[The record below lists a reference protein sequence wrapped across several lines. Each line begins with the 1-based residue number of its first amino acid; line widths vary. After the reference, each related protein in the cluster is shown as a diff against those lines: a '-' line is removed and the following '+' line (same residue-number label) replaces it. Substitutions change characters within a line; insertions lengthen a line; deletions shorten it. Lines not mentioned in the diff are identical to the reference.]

1 MGLCSKKIFTQPFKI
16 VTLSPIF
23 CFMTMKIYGNI
34 YGVPM
39 PKAIKYLL
47 GVFSVVFMLSAC
59 TLTPQD
65 KLVGDL
71 AAKLTHIDTP
81 SNINVVNNHLSDTI
95 SVTWD
100 PVENASYY
108 TVEYQKVS
116 DYLENKSPL
125 ELIVH
130 TNSVDIRVPEG
141 SDVSSKRDKRYIF
154 RIKATYVERDAAGN
168 VTNTIDSSY
177 SRHFEGVIADYL
189 TVTYIKQDNTLTVF
203 DTASKVASILEDRQL
218 ASLDVRYFDEP
229 YYPGMTS
236 VDSADEIESIN
247 GFHLE
252 SGQTYS
258 FTAALYADGVLTAL
272 TGIEASADVVYDP
285 PAVSDLAAENN
296 LRDCIRLTWSPV
308 HAAGGVDASVF
319 YAVERKPSQSD
330 DWQYVMNEEGDAI
343 LLLEGCVFEDYTA
356 AANESYDYRILS
368 VYVLDSDGT
377 MIVQNSK
384 EALSAENCHRLDTK
398 PASFTAEIIN
408 ADTAEDGLYK
418 AEVKLEWTAFH
429 EDICSAGDSFTYR
442 IKRHLSGSQNAEV
455 FSIPASTLTF
465 TDTITLEA
473 SQHPSD
479 RTYYY
484 TIEYVYDNTAL
495 ESEISAAGSD
505 GLPFFHTVPGTLE
518 KVEYVKS
525 FSATGMDDD
534 NPPYADKVHLEWSLN
549 DISVLP
555 DGEHSIDNIRLSL
568 SRREITSV
576 EATVIKTFDSP
587 QSMEGSYD
595 DASAEPGVEYEYLL
609 SAQYISSGDIHDG
622 QTHTLSSHGIRLDAP
637 ENFTASMNTSSTSI
651 DLSWDPVEG
660 ADGYRVMFRE
670 AGSGDE
676 NMLLETY
683 APDISSA
690 SISADGEMIKAGHV
704 YEFIIQSF
712 DGYSEGEEERRYSVP
727 GPVARG
733 CMLGCLP
740 LNVENGEDYI
750 RISWDEAEN
759 VNMYVILIFD
769 EEGNEIY
776 RTQASHGVTSYVLKA
791 DDLPQK
797 IMEMEYPLST
807 EYRFAVIPGNL
818 EISEYVLTEGSWIM
832 PPRNIMASKADYRDI
847 IEISWES
854 AGDNYSY
861 VVYRKEH
868 GSDSAWS
875 FVEYTSGTS
884 YSYLTTTEEYDFS
897 VASVRNGIQGPV
909 QTYFEEDSNYGY
921 PLMKPEQVSAT
932 DLSDGY
938 FLISFLPVKGATGY
952 RITLEDDKT
961 YEITDDEIVKVPV
974 KNEEYS
980 VSVDQNG
987 RINLYV
993 PKIPVNR
1000 KFTWT
1005 ASVSAVNRNA
1015 VYSNKNTTE
1024 PVSIIKIYDPEGLT
1038 DTEYIRVIFNNIF
1051 DVISDI
1057 NTSFEEALS
1066 GKGDWWPSFSRLEY
1080 NAGNITALSCHGSKL
1095 TDIAGWSPS
1104 ENGHIQFAEASINNI
1119 TYSGKLE
1126 CFVEAN
1132 QTMDNAGVDPL
1143 ERISGEL
1150 TIVLPYNY
1158 PSFRISFSEHPV
1170 TSTGSGQLTI
1180 TKNGSV
1186 ISDVTSVPAL
1196 L

>member
-39 PKAIKYLL
+39 LKAIKYLL
-47 GVFSVVFMLSAC
+47 GVFSAAFMLSAC

-125 ELIVH
+125 ELIAH

-285 PAVSDLAAENN
+285 PAVPDLAAENN
-296 LRDCIRLTWSPV
+296 LRDCIRITWSPV

-319 YAVERKPSQSD
+319 YAVERKTSQSD

-343 LLLEGCVFEDYTA
+343 LLLEDCVFEDYTA

-408 ADTAEDGLYK
+408 ADIAEDGLYK

-429 EDICSAGDSFTYR
+429 EDICSAGDSFSYR
-442 IKRHLSGSQNAEV
+442 IKRHLSGSQDAEV

-465 TDTITLEA
+465 TDTIALEA

-479 RTYYY
+479 LTYYY

-525 FSATGMDDD
+525 FSATGMDDGK
-534 NPPYADKVHLEWSLN
+534 PPYADKVRLEWSLN

-660 ADGYRVMFRE
+660 AAGYRVMFRE

-683 APDISSA
+683 APDVSSA
-690 SISADGEMIKAGHV
+690 SVPADGGMIKAGHV

-776 RTQASHGVTSYVLKA
+776 RTQASHGVTSYMLEA

-807 EYRFAVIPGNL
+807 EYSFAVIPGNL

-854 AGDNYSY
+854 AGDDYSY

-909 QTYFEEDSNYGY
+909 QTYFEKDSNYGY
-921 PLMKPEQVSAT
+921 PLMKPARAGASDYGN
-932 DLSDGY
+932 DLFQIY
-938 FLISFLPVKGATGY
+938 FSQVKGATSYKVDIEGNVY
-952 RITLEDDKT
+952 TV
-961 YEITDDEIVKVPV
+961 TDSQIAEAPQ
-974 KNEEYS
+974 S
-980 VSVDQNG
+980 VSGYSDGTVTVDSSG
-987 RINLYV
+987 MVWLYV
-993 PKIPVNR
+993 AKISPER
-1000 KFTWT
+1000 KLTWD
-1005 ASVSAVNRNA
+1005 VFISAVNDNA
-1015 VYSNKNTTE
+1015 AYDDKNSTE
-1024 PVSIIKIYDPEGLT
+1024 PVSLTKLYNENSLT
-1038 DTEYIRVIFNNIF
+1038 DADYINVIFNNLH
-1051 DVISDI
+1051 DI
-1057 NTSFEEALS
+1057 VVTINNYY
-1066 GKGDWWPSFSRLEY
+1066 GGDWWPTSREY
-1080 NAGNITALSCHGSKL
+1080 YDGGNITSSSCSGISSAFPWNTPSSDGNIIFTDAKINEITFAGSLNCYIDANSAHL
-1095 TDIAGWSPS
+1095 TS
-1104 ENGHIQFAEASINNI
+1104 
-1119 TYSGKLE
+1119 K
-1126 CFVEAN
+1126 
-1132 QTMDNAGVDPL
+1132 DPL
-1143 ERISGEL
+1143 RRISGEL
-1150 TIVLPYNY
+1150 VVVLPYNY
-1158 PSFRISFSEHPV
+1158 PSFSISFSEHPV
-1170 TSTGSGQLTI
+1170 TSTDSGQLTI

-1186 ISDVTSVPAL
+1186 ISGVTSVPSL

>member
-1 MGLCSKKIFTQPFKI
+1 MGLCSIKLFTRPFKI
-16 VTLSPIF
+16 VTLSLIF
-23 CFMTMKIYGNI
+23 CFITMKIYGNV

-168 VTNTIDSSY
+168 VTNTIDSSF

-343 LLLEGCVFEDYTA
+343 LLLEDCVFEDYTA

-368 VYVLDSDGT
+368 VYVLESDGT

-408 ADTAEDGLYK
+408 ADTSEDGLYK

-429 EDICSAGDSFTYR
+429 EDICSAGDSFSYR
-442 IKRHLSGSQNAEV
+442 IKRHLSGSQEAEV
-455 FSIPASTLTF
+455 FSIPAGTLTF

-484 TIEYVYDNTAL
+484 TIEYVYDTTAL

-505 GLPFFHTVPGTLE
+505 GLPFFHTVPGTLD

-525 FSATGMDDD
+525 FSATGMNDG
-534 NPPYADKVHLEWSLN
+534 NPPYADKVRLEWSLN

-555 DGEHSIDNIRLSL
+555 DGEHSIENIMLSL

-576 EATVIKTFDSP
+576 EATVIETFDSP

-595 DASAEPGVEYEYLL
+595 DVSAEPGVEYEYLL

-660 ADGYRVMFRE
+660 AAGYRVIFRE
-670 AGSGDE
+670 AGSRDE

-690 SISADGEMIKAGHV
+690 SVSSDKIEAGHV

-712 DGYSEGEEERRYSVP
+712 DGYSGGEEERRYSVP
-727 GPVARG
+727 SPVARG

-807 EYRFAVIPGNL
+807 EYSFAVIPGNL

-921 PLMKPEQVSAT
+921 PLMKPERVGASDYGN
-932 DLSDGY
+932 DLFQIY
-938 FLISFLPVKGATGY
+938 FSQVKGATSYKVDIEGKVY
-952 RITLEDDKT
+952 TV
-961 YEITDDEIVKVPV
+961 TDSQIAEAPQ
-974 KNEEYS
+974 S
-980 VSVDQNG
+980 VSGYSDGTVTVDSSG
-987 RINLYV
+987 MVWLYV
-993 PKIPVNR
+993 AKTSPVR
-1000 KFTWT
+1000 KLTWD
-1005 ASVSAVNRNA
+1005 VFISAVNDNA
-1015 VYSNKNTTE
+1015 AYDDKNSTE
-1024 PVSIIKIYDPEGLT
+1024 PVSLTKLYNENSLT
-1038 DTEYIRVIFNNIF
+1038 DADYINVIFNNLH
-1051 DVISDI
+1051 DTISSI
-1057 NTSFEEALS
+1057 NNYYDGE
-1066 GKGDWWPSFSRLEY
+1066 WWPNSREY
-1080 NAGNITALSCHGSKL
+1080 YNGGNITSYTCSDYKW
-1095 TDIAGWSPS
+1095 TSPKDYGNITFS
-1104 ENGHIQFAEASINNI
+1104 EASVNDLQINGI
-1119 TYSGKLE
+1119 LTCY
-1126 CFVEAN
+1126 VD
-1132 QTMDNAGVDPL
+1132 DNFTHLTSIDPL
-1143 ERISGEL
+1143 RRISGEL

-1158 PSFRISFSEHPV
+1158 PSFRISFSDHPV

>member
-1 MGLCSKKIFTQPFKI
+1 
-16 VTLSPIF
+16 
-23 CFMTMKIYGNI
+23 
-34 YGVPM
+34 M

-168 VTNTIDSSY
+168 VTNTIDSSF

-218 ASLDVRYFDEP
+218 ASLDVRYFNEP

-343 LLLEGCVFEDYTA
+343 LLLKDCVFEDYTA
-356 AANESYDYRILS
+356 AVNESYDYRILS

-408 ADTAEDGLYK
+408 ADTSEDGLYK

-429 EDICSAGDSFTYR
+429 EDICSAGDSFSYR
-442 IKRHLSGSQNAEV
+442 IKRHLSGSQEAEV
-455 FSIPASTLTF
+455 FSIPAGTLTF

-505 GLPFFHTVPGTLE
+505 GLPFFHTVPGTLD

-525 FSATGMDDD
+525 FSATGMNDG
-534 NPPYADKVHLEWSLN
+534 NPPYADKVRLEWSLN

-555 DGEHSIDNIRLSL
+555 DGEHSIENIMLSL

-576 EATVIKTFDSP
+576 EATVIETFDSP
-587 QSMEGSYD
+587 ESMEGSYD
-595 DASAEPGVEYEYLL
+595 DVSAEPGVEYEYLL

-660 ADGYRVMFRE
+660 AAGYRVIFRE
-670 AGSGDE
+670 AGSRDE

-690 SISADGEMIKAGHV
+690 SVSSDKIEAGHV

-712 DGYSEGEEERRYSVP
+712 DGYSGGEEERRYSVP
-727 GPVARG
+727 SPVARG

-759 VNMYVILIFD
+759 VNMYIILIFD

-807 EYRFAVIPGNL
+807 EYSFAVIPGNL

-854 AGDNYSY
+854 AGDDYSY

-921 PLMKPEQVSAT
+921 PLMKPERVGASDYGN
-932 DLSDGY
+932 DLFQIY
-938 FLISFLPVKGATGY
+938 FSQVKGATNYKVDIEGKVY
-952 RITLEDDKT
+952 TV
-961 YEITDDEIVKVPV
+961 TDSQIAEAPQ
-974 KNEEYS
+974 S
-980 VSVDQNG
+980 VSGYSDGTVTVDSSG
-987 RINLYV
+987 MVWLYV
-993 PKIPVNR
+993 AKTSPVR
-1000 KFTWT
+1000 KLTWD
-1005 ASVSAVNRNA
+1005 VFISAVNDNA
-1015 VYSNKNTTE
+1015 AYDDKNSTE
-1024 PVSIIKIYDPEGLT
+1024 PVSLTKLYNENSLT
-1038 DTEYIRVIFNNIF
+1038 DADYINVIFNNLH
-1051 DVISDI
+1051 DTISSI
-1057 NTSFEEALS
+1057 NNYYDGE
-1066 GKGDWWPSFSRLEY
+1066 WWPNSREY
-1080 NAGNITALSCHGSKL
+1080 YNGGNITSYTCSDYKW
-1095 TDIAGWSPS
+1095 TSPKDYGNITFS
-1104 ENGHIQFAEASINNI
+1104 EASVNDLQINGI
-1119 TYSGKLE
+1119 LTCY
-1126 CFVEAN
+1126 VD
-1132 QTMDNAGVDPL
+1132 DNFTHLTSIDPL
-1143 ERISGEL
+1143 RRISGEL

-1158 PSFRISFSEHPV
+1158 PSFRISFSDHPV

>member
-1 MGLCSKKIFTQPFKI
+1 MVLCSIKLFTRPFKI
-16 VTLSPIF
+16 VTLSLIF
-23 CFMTMKIYGNI
+23 CFITMKIYGNV

-168 VTNTIDSSY
+168 VTNTIDSSF

-343 LLLEGCVFEDYTA
+343 LLLEDCVFEDYTA

-408 ADTAEDGLYK
+408 ADTSEDGLYK

-429 EDICSAGDSFTYR
+429 EDICSAGDSFSYR
-442 IKRHLSGSQNAEV
+442 IKRHLSGSQEAEV
-455 FSIPASTLTF
+455 FSIPAGTLTF

-505 GLPFFHTVPGTLE
+505 GLPFFHTVPGTLD

-525 FSATGMDDD
+525 FSATGMNDG
-534 NPPYADKVHLEWSLN
+534 NPPYADKVRLEWSLN

-555 DGEHSIDNIRLSL
+555 DGEHSIENIMLSL

-576 EATVIKTFDSP
+576 EATVIETFDSP
-587 QSMEGSYD
+587 ESMEGSYD
-595 DASAEPGVEYEYLL
+595 DVSAEPGVEYEYLL

-660 ADGYRVMFRE
+660 AAGYRVIFRE
-670 AGSGDE
+670 AGSRDE

-690 SISADGEMIKAGHV
+690 SVSSDKIEAGHV

-712 DGYSEGEEERRYSVP
+712 DGYSGGEEERRYSVP
-727 GPVARG
+727 SPVARG

-759 VNMYVILIFD
+759 VNMYIILIFD

-807 EYRFAVIPGNL
+807 EYSFAVIPGNL

-921 PLMKPEQVSAT
+921 PLMKPERVGASDYGN
-932 DLSDGY
+932 DLFQIY
-938 FLISFLPVKGATGY
+938 FSQVKGATSYKVDIEGKVY
-952 RITLEDDKT
+952 TV
-961 YEITDDEIVKVPV
+961 TDSQIAEAPQ
-974 KNEEYS
+974 S
-980 VSVDQNG
+980 VSGYSDGTVTVDSSG
-987 RINLYV
+987 MVWLYV
-993 PKIPVNR
+993 AKTSPVR
-1000 KFTWT
+1000 KLTWD
-1005 ASVSAVNRNA
+1005 VFISAVNDNA
-1015 VYSNKNTTE
+1015 AYDDKNSTE
-1024 PVSIIKIYDPEGLT
+1024 PVSLTKLYNENSLT
-1038 DTEYIRVIFNNIF
+1038 DADYINVIFNNLH
-1051 DVISDI
+1051 DTISSI
-1057 NTSFEEALS
+1057 NNYYDGE
-1066 GKGDWWPSFSRLEY
+1066 WWPNSREY
-1080 NAGNITALSCHGSKL
+1080 YNGGNITSYTCSDYKW
-1095 TDIAGWSPS
+1095 TSPKDYGNITFS
-1104 ENGHIQFAEASINNI
+1104 EASVNDLQINGI
-1119 TYSGKLE
+1119 LTCY
-1126 CFVEAN
+1126 VD
-1132 QTMDNAGVDPL
+1132 DNFTHLTSIDPL
-1143 ERISGEL
+1143 RRISGKL

-1158 PSFRISFSEHPV
+1158 PSFRISFSDHPV